1 MSLWPD
7 PLDMRVAVK
16 EGPGQS
22 KENVDAP
29 PAKHTEE
36 YRRSRIQGFCA
47 WYFIQMLKLT
57 DAGDYEQPL

>member
-1 MSLWPD
+1 
-7 PLDMRVAVK
+7 MRVAVK